1 MQRDDTRKP
10 LMTYQDLSAKLGLS
24 ESYLRRLVML
34 RRIPYIKLGRA
45 VRFDPDDIERWVR
58 ERRVA

>member
-1 MQRDDTRKP
+1 MIFRHGQ
-10 LMTYQDLSAKLGLS
+10 SAKLGLS
-24 ESYLRRLVML
+24 ESYVRRLVML

-45 VRFDPDDIERWVR
+45 VRFDLDDIERWVR